1 MNMDTGTFNPQEL
14 CSRKL
19 WQMVNQPGD
28 TRASDSD
35 LQQAIEE
42 LASRRHYLAE
52 LREIGKLGGPSPSA

>member
-1 MNMDTGTFNPQEL
+1 MQVTEFNPSEL

-19 WQMVNQPGD
+19 WQLVNDEDREGVDRYQ
-28 TRASDSD
+28 

-52 LREIGKLGGPSPSA
+52 LTRTGKLQNPIHKN